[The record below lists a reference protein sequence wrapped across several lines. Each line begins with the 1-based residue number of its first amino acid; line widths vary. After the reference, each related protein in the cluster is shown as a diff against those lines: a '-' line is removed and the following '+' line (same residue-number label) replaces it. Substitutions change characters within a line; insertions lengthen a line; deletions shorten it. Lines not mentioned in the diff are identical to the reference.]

1 MATITIKNIPD
12 DLYQELKL
20 RAERNHRS
28 VNSEVIF
35 LIEQAVRKT
44 RVRSVED
51 VIARARVLRDAA
63 PNVYVTDEALEA
75 AINEGRD

>member
-1 MATITIKNIPD
+1 MATITIKGIPD

-28 VNSEVIF
+28 INSEMIF